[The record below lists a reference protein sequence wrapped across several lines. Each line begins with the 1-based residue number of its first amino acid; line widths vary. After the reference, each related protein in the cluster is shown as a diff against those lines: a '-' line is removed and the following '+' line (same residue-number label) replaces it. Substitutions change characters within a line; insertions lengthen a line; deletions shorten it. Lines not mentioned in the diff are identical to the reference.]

1 VLESWSR
8 VNPNTGTP
16 VRLTLGLGI
25 FIGLAAALLP
35 LSTLFKLVN
44 IGTLSAFVAIN
55 VGVIILRRTR
65 PELPRGFRVPFVPVF
80 PLIGVAVCLYLMKQL
95 PGTTWVRWIV
105 WVVVGLLI
113 YGFYGF
119 RNSRLRRGPG
129 TVEEAVHPDVH
140 DHPDRR

>member
-1 VLESWSR
+1 M
-8 VNPNTGTP
+8 
-16 VRLTLGLGI
+16 
-25 FIGLAAALLP
+25 
-35 LSTLFKLVN
+35 
-44 IGTLSAFVAIN
+44 
-55 VGVIILRRTR
+55 IILRRSR

-119 RNSRLRRGPG
+119 RNSRLRRGLG
-129 TVEEAVHPDVH
+129 TVKEAGHPDVH
-140 DHPDRR
+140 DHADRE